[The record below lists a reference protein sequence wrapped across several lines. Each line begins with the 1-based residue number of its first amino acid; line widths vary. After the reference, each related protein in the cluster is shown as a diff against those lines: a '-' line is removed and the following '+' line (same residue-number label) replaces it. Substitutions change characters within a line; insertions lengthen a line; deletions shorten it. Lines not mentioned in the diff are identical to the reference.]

1 MCPLEIQIHSKEETH
16 EAKPDRERQNQER
29 DAPVSRVTHYPGE
42 LPPVC
47 KLPDQIHAVKD
58 QQK

>member
-42 LPPVC
+42 LPRC
-47 KLPDQIHAVKD
+47 KGSAEIALIAAATL
-58 QQK
+58 